1 MPYMVYYQCHV
12 DRIEELITLT
22 VLWLVISHA
31 RRLTSLGRAG
41 CRIVTR
47 PFFSGR
53 VGSGHKTTP
62 FGGIGSVPSEEVSQ
76 FGGFKYIS
84 GRCATPYL
92 CCWVLQRHIPELSA
106 FQRSPLLY
114 TGEKGRLETSNM
126 CTSLIVMSSLLNQ
139 SSAPENLVR
148 ESCHCL
154 HYPVNFIQSTICRY
168 IHVAS

>member
-12 DRIEELITLT
+12 DRIAELITLT

-31 RRLTSLGRAG
+31 RQLTSLGRAG

-53 VGSGHKTTP
+53 VWSGHKVVLEVSWVKTCP
-62 FGGIGSVPSEEVSQ
+62 HFGGLR
-76 FGGFKYIS
+76 YIS

-92 CCWVLQRHIPELSA
+92 CCWVLRRHIPELSA

-114 TGEKGRLETSNM
+114 TGEKGWLETSNM

-148 ESCHCL
+148 EACQCL
-154 HYPVNFIQSTICRY
+154 HYPVNFIQSTIC
-168 IHVAS
+168 S

>member
-1 MPYMVYYQCHV
+1 MPRGPHWGAYYSNCAVIGHFTCQTAYVTGSSGMSYCNQ
-12 DRIEELITLT
+12 TLL
-22 VLWLVISHA
+22 LWEGGIWA
-31 RRLTSLGRAG
+31 RDYT
-41 CRIVTR
+41 I
-47 PFFSGR
+47 
-53 VGSGHKTTP
+53 
-62 FGGIGSVPSEEVSQ
+62 GGIGSVPSEEVSQ

-114 TGEKGRLETSNM
+114 TGEKGWLETSNM

-148 ESCHCL
+148 EACQCL